1 MKIKFIVQGILIA
14 FLNIFAINTSFAQT
28 YVYSDNTNILPEP
41 IEIDDKEFQESI
53 YSYFNKNNLLTI
65 AGRTDIFRPVI
76 DSKITVSQSD
86 PLNLKVDVILT
97 NKTRDWYI
105 PRFEEKTFFSRNKIV
120 LMGDGGKISVSYPD
134 WWPVQPRD
142 ADERFVLRPQPP
154 EHIGMFAKFNKG
166 DTYKLEYKVIIPK
179 SEEEEFSFD
188 VFYQDFA
195 MPTEIYIKYQESNEE
210 LNIANLTTK
219 SNVVKVKCKK
229 KEKDESDGYM
239 CEFSN

>member
-1 MKIKFIVQGILIA
+1 MFRILFIWILWSVSISESVA
-14 FLNIFAINTSFAQT
+14 KEYFYLLKSQ
-28 YVYSDNTNILPEP
+28 SLPEP
-41 IEIDDKEFQESI
+41 IDLNDKEFQESL
-53 YSYFNKNNLLTI
+53 YSYLNKNNLSTI
-65 AGRTDIFRPVI
+65 AGSRDAFKPVI
-76 DSKITVSQSD
+76 GSKITVSQSD

-97 NKTRDWYI
+97 NQTRNWYI
-105 PRFEEKTFFSRNKIV
+105 PRFEEKTYFSRNKIF
-120 LMGDGGKISVSYPD
+120 LIGAGNKIIAGYPD

>member
-1 MKIKFIVQGILIA
+1 MFRFLFIWILWSVSISESVA
-14 FLNIFAINTSFAQT
+14 KE
-28 YVYSDNTNILPEP
+28 YSYLLKSQFLPEQ
-41 IEIDDKEFQESI
+41 IKIDDKDFQESI
-53 YSYFNKNNLLTI
+53 YSYFNKNNLSKI
-65 AGRTDIFRPVI
+65 DGRTDVFKPVI
-76 DSKITVSQSD
+76 DSKIMVSQSD

-97 NKTRDWYI
+97 NQTRNWYI

-166 DTYKLEYKVIIPK
+166 DQYHLVYVIRIP
-179 SEEEEFSFD
+179 SNNNPEIEFDLKF
-188 VFYQDFA
+188 QDLS
-195 MPTEIYIKYQESNEE
+195 MPPELLMKYRY
-210 LNIANLTTK
+210 ANNAQFPEVYTL
-219 SNVVKVKCKK
+219 SNVIKVKCKK
-229 KEKDESDGYM
+229 KGKDESDGYM

>member
-1 MKIKFIVQGILIA
+1 MFRFLFIWILWSVSISESVA
-14 FLNIFAINTSFAQT
+14 KE
-28 YVYSDNTNILPEP
+28 YSYLLKSQFLPEQ
-41 IEIDDKEFQESI
+41 IKIDDKDFQESI
-53 YSYFNKNNLLTI
+53 YSYFNKNNLSKI
-65 AGRTDIFRPVI
+65 DGRTDVFKPVI
-76 DSKITVSQSD
+76 DSKIMVSQSD

-97 NKTRDWYI
+97 NQTRNWYI

>member
-1 MKIKFIVQGILIA
+1 MFRILFIWILWSVSISESVA
-14 FLNIFAINTSFAQT
+14 KE
-28 YVYSDNTNILPEP
+28 YSYLLKSQFLPEQ
-41 IEIDDKEFQESI
+41 IKIDDKDFQESI
-53 YSYFNKNNLLTI
+53 YSYFNKNNLSKI
-65 AGRTDIFRPVI
+65 DGRTDVFKPVI
-76 DSKITVSQSD
+76 DSKIMVSQSD

-97 NKTRDWYI
+97 NQTRNWYI